1 MGSVSVGQVVLA
13 RFPFS
18 DLTSQKVRPC
28 LVIGIAEFD
37 DIIVCQITSKPYS
50 SKRAIPLKKN
60 DFSEGR
66 LVVDSYI
73 RPDKIATLDMQM
85 ITEKPGTL
93 NKTKM
98 SGVKEALKSL
108 FEMHHKEKR

>member
-1 MGSVSVGQVVLA
+1 MGGLSIGQVVLA

-37 DIIVCQITSKPYS
+37 DVIVCQITSKPYS
-50 SKRAIPLKKN
+50 SKRAIALRQK
-60 DFSEGR
+60 DFRTGK

-73 RPDKIATLDMQM
+73 RPDKLATLDRHMLTSSLGM
-85 ITEKPGTL
+85 LSK
-93 NKTKM
+93 
-98 SGVKEALKSL
+98 VKLHEVKAALQSI
-108 FEMHHKEKR
+108 FEL